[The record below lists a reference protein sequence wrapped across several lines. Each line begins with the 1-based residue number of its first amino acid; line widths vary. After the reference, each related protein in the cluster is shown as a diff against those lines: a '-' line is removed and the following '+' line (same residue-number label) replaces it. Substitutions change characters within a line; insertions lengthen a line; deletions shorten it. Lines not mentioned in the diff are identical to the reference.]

1 MAEVTVAAMQMACVE
16 DSGKNIEKAEHLI
29 RQAAGKGAQVILP
42 QELFST
48 LYFCQ
53 NQKPM
58 DLALARNT
66 ADNPLLKRMSR
77 LADELSVVLPVSFFE
92 KANKAYFNSV
102 MMIDADGKHLGL
114 YRKSHI
120 PNDPGYW
127 EKFCFSPGDTGF
139 RVWETKYCKVGV
151 GICWDQWFP
160 EAARIMA
167 LKGADVI
174 MYPTA
179 IGSEPAY
186 DMDTA
191 DHWRTVMRGHAAANM
206 VPVCAS
212 NRVGLEKGES
222 TEITFYGSS
231 FIAGPDGSV
240 VAEAGR
246 DEETTITAKFD
257 LDQIV
262 EFRDSFHVF
271 RDRRP
276 DLYWP
281 LLTMDGS
288 DGVHRRTRP
297 ATKTGVEGH
306 PNDGVVYE

>member
-1 MAEVTVAAMQMACVE
+1 MAEVVVAAMQMACVQ
-16 DSGKNIEKAEHLI
+16 DSERNIEKAERLI
-29 RQAAGKGAQVILP
+29 REAAEKGAQVILP
-42 QELFST
+42 QELFAT

-53 NQKPM
+53 NQKVRHLS
-58 DLALARNT
+58 LAEEAS
-66 ADNPLLKRMSR
+66 DNPLLKRMSR
-77 LADELSVVLPVSFFE
+77 LAEELSVVLPISFFE

-102 MMIDADGKHLGL
+102 MMIDADGTHLGV

-139 RVWETKYCKVGV
+139 KVWATRYCRVGV

-167 LKGADVI
+167 LMGADVI

-179 IGSEPAY
+179 IGSEPVY
-186 DMDTA
+186 EMDTA
-191 DHWRTVMRGHAAANM
+191 DHWRMVMRGHAAANM

-212 NRVGLEKGES
+212 NRVGSEKGES
-222 TEITFYGSS
+222 TELTFYGSS
-231 FIAGPDGSV
+231 FIAGPDGSI

-246 DEETTITAKFD
+246 EEETTITAKFD
-257 LDQIV
+257 LDRIV
-262 EFRDSFHVF
+262 EMRDSFHVF

-288 DGVHRRTRP
+288 TGVHRQEMPGRDVGT
-297 ATKTGVEGH
+297 
-306 PNDGVVYE
+306 D